1 VVIKEE
7 AITKKILM
15 VTEVDMVVEN
25 QTEMVWVQNL
35 VEVMSAIEVEP
46 VKTTD
51 LENLTRWKVILSGG
65 KKKMKWFL
73 N

>member
-25 QTEMVWVQNL
+25 QIEMVWVQNL

>member
-15 VTEVDMVVEN
+15 LTEVDMVVEN
-25 QTEMVWVQNL
+25 RTEMVWVQNL